1 MKTASSRDTSQIS
14 RSPNN
19 HILSILVKIK
29 ILFKRVSLLTN
40 RPRVTSTTRYL
51 PPQPPPTTTVTPM
64 WRSLMTTTPRHF
76 KIFQPH
82 STTREAPWSHIR
94 QHQTINSHSNWPRCI
109 LLSRPAPMTTIT
121 IITTVTTITTTARM
135 TLLATLVMLP
145 GQARRR
151 SSATR
156 RRDSSSTKKSRR

>member
-29 ILFKRVSLLTN
+29 ILFKRISLLTS

-64 WRSLMTTTPRHF
+64 WRSLMTTTPRPF

-82 STTREAPWSHIR
+82 CTTREAPWSHIR

-109 LLSRPAPMTTIT
+109 LLSQPAPTTTIT
-121 IITTVTTITTTARM
+121 IITTITTTARM
-135 TLLATLVMLP
+135 TLLASLVMP
-145 GQARRR
+145 PDQARRR

-156 RRDSSSTKKSRR
+156 RRDLSSTKKSRR